1 MSRRRRLSWGV
12 LGLATLAAS
21 WGCGPVAGDVRL
33 TRGFSSAATPY
44 GDLLPRHTRSSE
56 LYDQLDTVAKAW
68 ATWRSP
74 ELRAA
79 LAEASVAAYQLEG
92 EGAEALR
99 REAERETR
107 EVREFHLALYTPK
120 ANWNDLESTQTL
132 WRAHLYLPSGERRE
146 PLRVSHRPTTDK
158 SAVEYPYV
166 TRWTREYALVFPV
179 EEGEDAAALPTLV
192 ITGPLGT
199 LQFAF

>member
-12 LGLATLAAS
+12 LGLAALAAC

-33 TRGFSSAATPY
+33 TRGFASAATPY
-44 GDLLPRHTRSSE
+44 GDLLPRYTRSSE
-56 LYDQLDTVAKAW
+56 LYDQLDSVAKGW

-79 LAEASVAAYQLEG
+79 LAETSVAAYRLKG
-92 EGAEALR
+92 EAAEALR
-99 REAERETR
+99 REAERDGR
-107 EVREFHLALYTPK
+107 AVREFHLALFTPK
-120 ANWNDLESTQTL
+120 ANWNDLESPQTL
-132 WRAHLYLPSGERRE
+132 WRAYLYLPSKERRE
-146 PLRVSHRPTTDK
+146 PLQVSHRPKTDK

-166 TRWTREYALVFPV
+166 SRWTREYALIFPLG
-179 EEGEDAAALPTLV
+179 EGEEAASPSTLV